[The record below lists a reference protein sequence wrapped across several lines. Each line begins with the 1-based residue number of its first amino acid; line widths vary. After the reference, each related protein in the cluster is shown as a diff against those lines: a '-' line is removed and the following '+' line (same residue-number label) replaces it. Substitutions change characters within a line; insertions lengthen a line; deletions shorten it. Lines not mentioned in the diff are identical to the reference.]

1 MAERVIDP
9 EALEEYRAVVREQ
22 LDHLDSIITRLEN
35 GQPLGRLPA
44 FGQLDASVTA
54 RQNYTTFHETT
65 WTNLQNLRES
75 LHGMI
80 NTLNDSAELAE
91 EADTDAQAE
100 MLDYESQL

>member
-1 MAERVIDP
+1 MAERTIDP
-9 EALEEYRAVVREQ
+9 EALEEYRAVIREQ
-22 LDHLDSIITRLEN
+22 LDLLDAIVGRLEN

-44 FGQLDASVTA
+44 FGQLDGAVSA
-54 RQNYTTFHETT
+54 RQHYTTFHETT

-80 NTLNDSAELAE
+80 TTLNDSAELAE
-91 EADTDAQAE
+91 EADTDAEAE